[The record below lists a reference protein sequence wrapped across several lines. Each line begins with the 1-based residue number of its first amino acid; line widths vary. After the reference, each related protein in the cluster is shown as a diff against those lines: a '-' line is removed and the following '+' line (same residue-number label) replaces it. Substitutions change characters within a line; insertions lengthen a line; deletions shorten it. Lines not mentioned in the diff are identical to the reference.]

1 MKGRMNN
8 LYSKGNICLCILV
21 GVLMVAI
28 LVLSAGIASSVVYA
42 ESNGDSNDL
51 VREEGSLHD
60 LYDVNIESTDS
71 NENIYTDEK
80 TEKIE
85 ASVMFED
92 TSRRT
97 ATEKHFKLSDGS
109 YVANIF
115 SYDIHYLEGD
125 KYEEIDNRLI
135 KDKDG
140 KYKNQKN
147 KLKVELSESYGNG
160 AKSKVSVGD
169 YSIAFRLLKQE
180 ISREKVAKVDN
191 IVDSKAIKAGNE
203 FKYDVNA
210 QSTMHYYFADKNIEL
225 EHNLIGSSLKE
236 NIIVNKPLKDYVFE
250 YEIEA
255 NNLKLVLTESG
266 DIEALDKSGNSI
278 LTIPKGYMFDSAGA
292 RSNDVDYKLEEK
304 DSKYL
309 LYIIPNATWLND
321 SERVFPITIDPS
333 VTVSNSSDFKSAST
347 TTINDGTMCASA
359 DDFSFID
366 FNIPA
371 SVKKSVILSA
381 TLRFYG
387 RIGGTAT
394 FQMWENP
401 NEFNDDEPPTDGS
414 APYGDEGEEDDIYK
428 NYYFS
433 PNNTY
438 DPYYK
443 NELGPASP
451 QFIVQLPFDITES
464 VKNAVDFE
472 DNDSYHGFAFNTLS
486 GTVYLFNEDYSTGS
500 YRPLVEIYYR
510 NMVGLESYW
519 DYDQYSIGNNDI
531 FINTYNDEA
540 TVVHTD
546 ATVNVDTPIA
556 LQHVYMD
563 RYSDANFNVDN
574 VFTNFYLGY
583 GWKLNYQQIIRHRN
597 DFDFEYYDED
607 GTFHYFN
614 KTATNEAKDEDG
626 LGLTLSLVNGVF
638 KMVDLNKNEK
648 WFDYHGRL
656 YKTVDKSAAIDKI
669 VNIIYGN
676 GNQGSTSQIPIT
688 KINDNDSHTFLFNY
702 SESGYLTSITYK
714 RADGQ
719 TTATTTFAYND
730 NCLSQITNDDGTYS
744 QYEYDG
750 QLNRVTNE
758 SGYAIK
764 LISDR
769 TGVTTSGLS
778 NIPDMFKPETAKI
791 RSIWHD
797 FNPESETDDVHIQDN
812 VYCHGL
818 TFSITAKVGEQYFH
832 YVSIEEYNH
841 AVYGELERLANRIVS
856 MQEYS
861 NNPIIALILIETILE
876 LELKAIYLPYTEVEP
891 YMEDCQE
898 YFEHNFRIKKSYD
911 AFGRLVSSYLD
922 DYSFLSVD
930 TEYLEDSSSVNN
942 NKPSQQSS
950 YVSNVISY
958 GRNMSFEDGTANWTV
973 SNSTSPYKYAQVS
986 TKYAS
991 HGNNSLEMFISTP
1004 SYFMVEQ
1011 AEPLANVSG
1020 RYTVS
1025 GRIRVENLLI
1035 PGISG
1040 SAYGAYLYLKDSADN
1055 ICGQSEFVKATL
1067 LSDVKGFLPVSFT
1080 CNLNNNSGAKIG
1092 LAMKD
1097 CAGIV
1102 YFDQIQLSYTPYGAE
1117 TDFNNAVNGAFIRDE
1132 GWSLWSSSTVYS
1144 ATYNSEG
1151 ACKAMSNDGTGSVN
1165 LYQTVAIENNTC
1177 DTTYGVSVWL
1187 KRDGRYYLKNA
1198 DGFIGLNYRLF
1209 DVNMNAITSF
1219 VLKKIDLPFDTW
1231 YKLSNTFIA
1240 PLNAKYVEINIQTN
1254 LIEGTILVDNV
1265 SLVRGECVK
1274 YEYDKFG
1281 NNSSYSVGGSEY
1293 KYNVEGNNA
1302 KIAVN
1307 SVDKY
1312 GVAKDAY
1319 GNVLSSTDLTRKVK
1333 TTYAYDT
1340 KGRVTSSVFSTL
1352 DDSYKIGTTTTYT
1365 LNNLE
1370 ESVTEVDSLGFQTIS
1385 NAYAYSGLLKKTT
1398 FNDGSYVEYNYG
1410 TDSTFSACPATITV
1424 YSKTAG
1430 GATLTSVVYNYFTM
1444 ADMTSGSNLCI
1455 HVGALKSAV
1464 MPNGTTYTYVY
1475 DKWGNVVEIKLN
1487 GVTQITNAYNSRGE
1501 IVSKTLANGHTE
1513 LYTYDALNRLVGVV
1527 EQVND
1532 TTVKSYSYE
1541 YSVKGD
1547 LIATYDDLNYYCYKQ
1562 MADTGNRIAFS
1573 MQGSYQN
1580 IGSTKVGDFEFINE
1594 VQSDAYGDVQ
1604 KSINIEVSAP
1614 TFYITASNTSV
1625 SGASTRTRSGLTE
1638 TVAINGTTQIT
1649 YTYNSPS
1656 LEYGRIIVED
1666 NKLIKNSSYPNGVR
1680 FVYTRDLDGNITA
1693 ITVSQYG
1700 TSANGVTYNAP
1711 YKFHTD
1717 SYEFDNGYV
1726 NLWDFEWMQR
1736 NQPSDAVQSFEKIE
1750 GEEDYNGVIIKDIIK
1765 VHQGSFYTAANGYH
1779 SLVNSAALRSGIKGD
1794 TITLWAK
1801 MLAVPNG
1808 SVYAPCLVYSD
1819 GSTSPYQ
1826 AFAADLNWQL
1836 FTITVNKNKTAVAL
1850 RLPWNYGT
1858 WLKIGNVS
1866 IYAEK
1871 NAWSTQWA
1879 KDHVS
1884 NQSYQVQTLPQEKI
1898 SDGDF
1903 VTDIIK
1909 VHQASF
1915 FAGTFGGTDVYN
1927 SLVNP
1932 DLLANG
1938 GDCITLT
1945 YRARIDTLD
1954 SNWLNYYSQ
1963 DVLNT
1968 RVRAL
1973 RFRYSDNTFD
1983 YGSQTNIA
1991 YTTNWQSFSVTS
2003 APGKKVVAVELAWNY
2018 SSWVRIGNIRVMAGN
2033 LGRLDDRLTGQ
2044 TLYNGNYIDY
2054 GYDLLGRET
2063 GLEIKSAKH
2072 SAASILSETYSYL
2085 NGATSN
2091 GQTDTSYTITAKS
2104 IAYGSSN
2111 ITYNYTYCMGRD
2123 NINTQA
2129 SNPYNIRQIK
2139 EGNDLKVTYEYD
2151 LLGRLV
2157 REDNAYVNATITY
2170 TYDGA
2175 HAYDGNNNL
2184 LSKTI
2189 YPYSPNTAT
2198 SSLSGGTT
2206 KSYEYENTTYKDRL
2220 TSYNGQSISYDA
2232 FGNPLSY
2239 LGKTLSWQGRK
2250 LTSLISGGVTKSF
2263 TYDVNGIRNSKTV
2276 GSTVTEYLY
2285 NGTQLLKETKGS
2297 DIIYYLYEQTGMIG
2311 LEING
2316 TPYYYVR
2323 NLQGDVTKIID
2334 GSGNVVVQYVYDSW
2348 GKVLSVTGT
2357 LASTVGAKNPI
2368 RYRGYYYDTESELYY
2383 LNSRYYDPETGRFI
2397 SPDVVAEG
2405 GNLYTYCQNDPV
2417 NRSDDSGYLSAK
2429 WKQRLMKIAAGI
2441 VFAVGAVAVSVATGG
2456 AALPVIAG
2464 IVGGAALSG
2473 AIGGTI
2479 ALIQG
2484 NDGKEAII
2492 DGLVDGFMWSGF
2504 FSAASSTISAV
2515 RSAGTSYRYSS
2526 TKAANTATT
2535 TSENSVTKTGQMH
2548 HVITRKVE
2556 RQMAL
2561 NPNLIG
2567 INRSD
2572 YVVQAVDKAAH
2583 RGYQT
2588 WHREYDKQLLNFL
2601 ADHRACTASEFKNF
2615 VNAIYR
2621 TPEMIARFGEYI
2633 PFK

>member
-51 VREEGSLHD
+51 VREEGSLQD

-147 KLKVELSESYGNG
+147 KLKVELSESYENG

-191 IVDSKAIKAGNE
+191 IVDSKEIKAGNE

-210 QSTMHYYFADKNIEL
+210 QSTMHYYFADKKIEL

-333 VTVSNSSDFKSAST
+333 VTISNRSDFKSAST
-347 TTINDGTMCASA
+347 GTVTNGLLPISNTT
-359 DDFSFID
+359 FSFID
-366 FNIPA
+366 FASDLPAILKTSVVLYAEMKLFINASSGTRLNI
-371 SVKKSVILSA
+371 
-381 TLRFYG
+381 
-387 RIGGTAT
+387 
-394 FQMWENP
+394 WENA
-401 NEFNDDEPPTDGS
+401 NEFKQDEPLSSDPVEFNNNTYY
-414 APYGDEGEEDDIYK
+414 A
-428 NYYFS
+428 NYYFD
-433 PNNTY
+433 PNNTI
-438 DPYYK
+438 DPYNKINIFSGFFQY
-443 NELGPASP
+443 P
-451 QFIVQLPFDITES
+451 IDITES
-464 VKNAVDFE
+464 LKNAIDF
-472 DNDSYHGFAFNTLS
+472 DGGDSYHGFAFNTTTGNAS
-486 GTVYLFNEDYSTGS
+486 IAGQNCSNASNVPMVTVY
-500 YRPLVEIYYR
+500 YRS
-510 NMVGLESYW
+510 MVGLESYW
-519 DYDQYSIGNNDI
+519 NYDHYSIGSNDI
-531 FINTYNDEA
+531 FINTYNDEV
-540 TVVHTD
+540 TVAHTD
-546 ATVNVDTPIA
+546 ETVNIDAPIT

-563 RYSDANFNVDN
+563 RYSDTSFNVDN
-574 VFTNFYLGY
+574 VFTNFNLGY

-614 KTATNEAKDEDG
+614 KTDNANEAKDEDG

-638 KMVDLNKNEK
+638 KMVDLNNNEK

-656 YKTVDKSAAIDKI
+656 YKTVDKSAATDKI

-688 KINDNDSHTFLFNY
+688 QINDNNGHAILFNY
-702 SESGYLTSITYK
+702 NGSGYLTSITYK
-714 RADGQ
+714 RADGE
-719 TTATTTFAYND
+719 TTATTNFEYNND
-730 NCLSQITNDDGTYS
+730 RLSKIINDDGTYS

-750 QLNRVTNE
+750 LLKRVANE

-764 LISDR
+764 LISDQ
-769 TGVTTSGLS
+769 TGVTALGTGTV
-778 NIPDMFKPETAKI
+778 PHVMKPETAKV
-791 RSIWHD
+791 RSVWHD
-797 FNPESETDDVHIQDN
+797 FNPSSTADDVHIQDN
-812 VYCHGL
+812 IYCHGL
-818 TFSITAKVGEQYFH
+818 TISVTAKSGEDYYPYH
-832 YVSIEEYNH
+832 SIHEYIDPIRNC
-841 AVYGELERLANRIVS
+841 AENLAS
-856 MQEYS
+856 
-861 NNPIIALILIETILE
+861 IANGSLNGTVIGGIL
-876 LELKAIYLPYTEVEP
+876 AIYYMGKLAFLLFTSADP
-891 YMEDCQE
+891 YMENCQP

-911 AFGRLVSSYLD
+911 AFGRLVASYVD
-922 DYSFLSVD
+922 DYGFLSVD
-930 TEYLEDSSSVNN
+930 TEYVEDSSSVNN
-942 NKPSQQSS
+942 NKPSQQST
-950 YVSNVISY
+950 YVSNIISY
-958 GRNMSFEDGTANWTV
+958 GRNMSFEDDASNWSF

-991 HGNNSLEMFISTP
+991 HGKKSLEVFVSTP
-1004 SYFMVEQ
+1004 SSFTIEQ
-1011 AEPLANVSG
+1011 TETLANVSG
-1020 RYTVS
+1020 KYTVS
-1025 GRIRVENLLI
+1025 GNIRVENMLI

-1040 SAYGAYLYLKDSADN
+1040 SDYGAYLYLKDAAGN
-1055 ICGQSEFVKATL
+1055 LCGQSEYIKTSWL
-1067 LSDVKGFLPVSFT
+1067 PDINGFLSVSFG
-1080 CNLNNNSGAKIG
+1080 CSLNDTSGAKIG
-1092 LAMKD
+1092 LGMKD

-1102 YFDQIQLSYTPYGAE
+1102 YFDQIQLTYTPYGAE
-1117 TDFNNAVNGAFIRDE
+1117 ADFNNAVNGAFIRDE
-1132 GWSLWSSSTVYS
+1132 GWNLWSNSSVYS

-1165 LYQTVAIENNTC
+1165 LYQTVAIENNTS

-1198 DGFIGLNYRLF
+1198 DGYIGLNYKLF
-1209 DVNMNAITSF
+1209 DANMNELTGHI
-1219 VLKKIDLPFDTW
+1219 LKKIDLPFDTW
-1231 YKLSNTFIA
+1231 YKVSNTFIA
-1240 PLNAKYVEINIQTN
+1240 PPNAKYVEVNIQTN
-1254 LIEGTILVDNV
+1254 LIEGTILVDNA
-1265 SLVRGECVK
+1265 SLVRGECVN

-1307 SVDKY
+1307 NVDKY
-1312 GVAKDAY
+1312 GITKDAH
-1319 GNVLSSTDLTRKVK
+1319 GNVLSSTDLARKVK
-1333 TTYAYDT
+1333 TTYEYDS
-1340 KGRVTSSVFSTL
+1340 KGRETSSVFSAL
-1352 DDSYKIGTTTTYT
+1352 NGSLKIGTTTTYSSIS
-1365 LNNLE
+1365 NNLIDV
-1370 ESVTEVDSLGFQTIS
+1370 VTTTDSLGFQTIS
-1385 NAYAYSGLLKKTT
+1385 NSYAYSGLLKKTT

-1455 HVGALKSAV
+1455 HVGALKSAI

-1594 VQSDAYGDVQ
+1594 VQSDAYGYVQ

-1656 LEYGRIIVED
+1656 LEYGKIIVED
-1666 NKLIKNSSYPNGVR
+1666 NKLIKNNSYPNGVR

-1736 NQPSDAVQSFEKIE
+1736 NQPSGASQTIEKIS
-1750 GEEDYNGVIIKDIIK
+1750 GEEEYNGVIIKDIIK

-1779 SLVNSAALRSGIKGD
+1779 SLVDSAALRSGIKGD
-1794 TITLWAK
+1794 TITFWAK

-1858 WLKIGNVS
+1858 WLKIGNMS

-1927 SLVNP
+1927 SLVDP

-1954 SNWLNYYSQ
+1954 SNWLNNYSQ

-2018 SSWVRIGNIRVMAGN
+2018 STWVRIGNIRVMAGN

-2044 TLYNGNYIDY
+2044 TLYNGNYVDY

-2072 SAASILSETYSYL
+2072 SATSILAETYSYL
-2085 NGATSN
+2085 NGATVN
-2091 GQTDTSYTITAKS
+2091 GQTDTSYTVTAKA
-2104 IAYGSSN
+2104 ITYGSN
-2111 ITYNYTYCMGRD
+2111 NGITYNYTYCMD
-2123 NINTQA
+2123 NPALGSVKTQR
-2129 SNPYNIRQIK
+2129 SNPYNIWQIK
-2139 EGNDLKVTYEYD
+2139 EGSTVKVAYDYD
-2151 LLGRLV
+2151 LLGRLI

-2170 TYDGA
+2170 TYDG
-2175 HAYDGNNNL
+2175 NNNL
-2184 LSKTI
+2184 LSKTT
-2189 YPYSPNTAT
+2189 YAYSPNTAT
-2198 SSLSGGTT
+2198 ANLSGGTT
-2206 KSYEYENTTYKDRL
+2206 KSYVYDTTHKDRL

-2263 TYDVNGIRNSKTV
+2263 TYDINGIRNSKTV

-2297 DIIYYLYEQTGMIG
+2297 DVIYYLYEQTGMIG
-2311 LEING
+2311 FELNG

-2334 GSGNVVVQYVYDSW
+2334 GSGEVVVQYAYDSW
-2348 GKVLSVTGT
+2348 GKVLSVTGS

-2368 RYRGYYYDTESELYY
+2368 RYRGYYYDAESELYY
-2383 LNSRYYDPETGRFI
+2383 LNSRYYDPEVGRFI
-2397 SPDVVAEG
+2397 SPDKIAEA

-2417 NRSDDSGYLSAK
+2417 NKSDDSGYLSK
-2429 WKQRLMKIAAGI
+2429 FWKRIIHIA
-2441 VFAVGAVAVSVATGG
+2441 VCAVVVTAAVAVTVATMGAGAGVVVGAAALAGGIIGGG
-2456 AALPVIAG
+2456 ASMIKNEENPDWGDFATSIATGMAFGALGGTALPPIGLAG
-2464 IVGGAALSG
+2464 AFG
-2473 AIGGTI
+2473 IGGTLNSLANNWI
-2479 ALIQG
+2479 EGEDYNYEKAFYSGIYSSAIGRISGGGVQKDAPITLF
-2484 NDGKEAII
+2484 EAINSI
-2492 DGLVDGFMWSGF
+2492 ANQSP
-2504 FSAASSTISAV
+2504 FS
-2515 RSAGTSYRYSS
+2515 
-2526 TKAANTATT
+2526 
-2535 TSENSVTKTGQMH
+2535 
-2548 HVITRKVE
+2548 VIAE
-2556 RQMAL
+2556 
-2561 NPNLIG
+2561 
-2567 INRSD
+2567 
-2572 YVVQAVDKAAH
+2572 
-2583 RGYQT
+2583 
-2588 WHREYDKQLLNFL
+2588 FL
-2601 ADHRACTASEFKNF
+2601 QR
-2615 VNAIYR
+2615 IL
-2621 TPEMIARFGEYI
+2621 FG
-2633 PFK
+2633 